1 VTTNSRADVEAA
13 FDKLAGEAG
22 EAPPEVELPPEPV
35 TDAEAAPVAVDD
47 APPVETKAERAER
60 LRTPD
65 GRYAETPK
73 EKADAAAA
81 AAKAQSRAPV
91 KPAPVAQAQQE
102 LKPPQS
108 LKPLEREAFKTWPKE
123 AQEAFRR
130 REVEIARGLQEKAEP
145 ARFGQQAM
153 QTLQPFAATIQAM
166 GGNPIQA
173 METVFRSAHVLQV
186 GTPAQRAEVIASL
199 LSQYGVDVD
208 LVNARL
214 EGRQAPQSAQQPF
227 DINAITQQVRQSVFG
242 ELQQQRQA
250 QAARQADAEV
260 AKFAEAHPYFEDV
273 RPKMAL
279 LMKAAADEAP
289 LSRGVA
295 KGTAFH
301 ARNGSETSIPLRGPN
316 GLPQHHDLTTTT
328 IENRSKKI
336 ADNVTKNNALLYTLE
351 RRARSA
357 PSTVATYILEELSFA
372 ENSNAMFYSGYDV
385 ISTAAQDVLSAA
397 QFSLKQAACAV
408 TYSGLEILQNS
419 GREKMID
426 LVEKRAWTLRKPP

>member
-35 TDAEAAPVAVDD
+35 TDAEAAPVATDE

-91 KPAPVAQAQQE
+91 KPAPVAQATQE

-279 LMKAAADEAP
+279 LMKAAAED
-289 LSRGVA
+289 
-295 KGTAFH
+295 
-301 ARNGSETSIPLRGPN
+301 
-316 GLPQHHDLTTTT
+316 GLPLDIDAAYNLACQATPDVAAALAKQARA
-328 IENRSKKI
+328 NAPI
-336 ADNVTKNNALLYTLE
+336 ASTQRV
-351 RRARSA
+351 RAAAGSLKPR
-357 PSTVATYILEELSFA
+357 PS
-372 ENSNAMFYSGYDV
+372 
-385 ISTAAQDVLSAA
+385 LSAA
-397 QFSLKQAACAV
+397 GAEKQ
-408 TYSGLEILQNS
+408 
-419 GREKMID
+419 GRPSTRDSVED
-426 LVEKRAWTLRKPP
+426 AWEQLVGR